1 MDTGLAWA
9 LRETQ
14 GPAATPAAPAVSFRK
29 SRRVAFDC
37 AGLAMNF
44 PLCETW
50 MDDPAPGAGVS
61 SRAARLV
68 QPVFFFELP
77 RQVGLGQVAE
87 APAVD
92 CRTRR
97 RGRSIPFR
105 STGYLGLP
113 DRSVA
118 RRRLTGRGGQ
128 DPGVKDRNSGGK
140 ENGHLRGWP
149 YGITEVSYAR
159 FFRRQP

>member
-1 MDTGLAWA
+1 MLTGLAWA
-9 LRETQ
+9 LRETP

-29 SRRVAFDC
+29 SRRVAFDG

-87 APAVD
+87 VLVGERVELVLEAGREHPLDLLLPGLLLKPAV
-92 CRTRR
+92 
-97 RGRSIPFR
+97 
-105 STGYLGLP
+105 LGQLLGP
-113 DRSVA
+113 ADV
-118 RRRLTGRGGQ
+118 L
-128 DPGVKDRNSGGK
+128 V
-140 ENGHLRGWP
+140 
-149 YGITEVSYAR
+149 
-159 FFRRQP
+159 